1 MSRLTLTTALVLI
14 SASLASAAPVGA
26 QTQNPYAGEQSR
38 AIKALSPKEVDDLT
52 QGRGMGLAKAA
63 ELNRYPGPMHALELA
78 GPLKLSG
85 GQRQALQASMA
96 RMSADAKALGA
107 ELLGL
112 ERELDTGF
120 AARVVDEIRLKELTG
135 QIGLRQGALRAVHL
149 AAHLETAAALSAEQL
164 AQYDVLRG
172 YSGAGAA
179 PVPEAGHGGGHGR
192 AKH

>member
-14 SASLASAAPVGA
+14 SASLAPAAPAWA

-38 AIKALSPKEVDDLT
+38 AIKALSSKEVDDLT
-52 QGRGMGLAKAA
+52 QGRGMGLAKPA

-78 GPLKLSG
+78 EPLKLSG
-85 GQRQALQASMA
+85 GQRQALQASTA

-112 ERELDTGF
+112 ERDLDAAF
-120 AARVVDEIRLKELTG
+120 ATRRIDERRLKELTA
-135 QIGLRQGALRAVHL
+135 QIGVRQGALRAVHL
-149 AAHLETAAALSAEQL
+149 AAHLETAAALSAEQI

-172 YSGAGAA
+172 YSGTGAA
-179 PVPEAGHGGGHGR
+179 PVPEAGHGGGHGK